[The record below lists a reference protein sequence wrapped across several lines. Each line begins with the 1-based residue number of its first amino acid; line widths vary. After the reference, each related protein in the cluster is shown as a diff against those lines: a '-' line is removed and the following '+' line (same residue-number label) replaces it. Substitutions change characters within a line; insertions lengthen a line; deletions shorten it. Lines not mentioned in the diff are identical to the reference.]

1 MAKSTWIGAALGW
14 FIAGPFGALIGGF
27 IGSMLGDNDGDSSFT
42 KSFFGGSSGSSDEA
56 NRNSYLMS
64 MLVLMSYIIRADGRI
79 MHSEMELARQWLRQN
94 FGDVAA
100 QQGDQI
106 LRRLFEAAKEQGEQ
120 QYRRNIR
127 EACLQIA
134 KNVDLGGRLQLL
146 NFLLMIAQ
154 ADGYVD
160 ATEVNALKDLARW
173 MDLPTE
179 EVDSML
185 NMGHDD
191 LESAYK
197 VLGVSPDV
205 TDDVLKSVYR
215 KLALEHHPDRVAA
228 LGEDVRKAA
237 EQKFQEINAAKE
249 IIWKARGL

>member
-1 MAKSTWIGAALGW
+1 MAKSTWIGALLGW
-14 FIAGPFGALIGGF
+14 IIAGPFGALLGGF
-27 IGSMLGDNDGDSSFT
+27 IGSAFSGDNDGQSQ
-42 KSFFGGSSGSSDEA
+42 KLFGGDSGSTDVGG
-56 NRNSYLMS
+56 RNSYLMS

-79 MHSEMELARQWLRQN
+79 MHSEMELARLWLRQN

-106 LRRLFEAAKEQGEQ
+106 LRRLFEAANQQGEQ

-127 EACLQIA
+127 EACQQIA
-134 KNVDLGGRLQLL
+134 QNVDYAARLQLL

-160 ATEVNALKDLARW
+160 STEVNALKDVARW
-173 MDLPTE
+173 MGLPTE

-185 NMGHDD
+185 NLGHDD

-215 KLALEHHPDRVAA
+215 RLALEHHPDRVAA

-237 EQKFQEINAAKE
+237 EKKFQEINAAKE
-249 IIWKARGL
+249 IIWKSRGL

>member
-1 MAKSTWIGAALGW
+1 MKKNTWLGAALGW
-14 FIAGPFGALIGGF
+14 FVAGPFGAIIGGF
-27 IGSMLGDNDGDSSFT
+27 IGSMIGNDGDEGSSEQL
-42 KSFFGGSSGSSDEA
+42 FGGASGSAEVG

-64 MLVLMSYIIRADGRI
+64 MLVLMSYVIRADGRI
-79 MHSEMELARQWLRQN
+79 MHSEMELARLWLREN

-106 LRRLFEAAKEQGEQ
+106 LRRLFETSKQQGEQ

-134 KNVDLGGRLQLL
+134 KNVDYSGRLQLL

-160 ATEVNALKDLARW
+160 QTEIDALKDVARW
-173 MDLPTE
+173 MDLPTD

-185 NMGHDD
+185 NLGNDD

-205 TDDVLKSVYR
+205 TDDVLKAVYR

-237 EQKFQEINAAKE
+237 EKKFQEINVAKDRV
-249 IIWKARGL
+249 WKARGL

>member
-1 MAKSTWIGAALGW
+1 MAKSTWIGALLGW
-14 FIAGPFGALIGGF
+14 VVAGPFGALLGGF
-27 IGSMLGDNDGDSSFT
+27 IGSMFSGSGDEQRQQLFGGDS
-42 KSFFGGSSGSSDEA
+42 GSEEPG

-64 MLVLMSYIIRADGRI
+64 MLVLMSFIIRADGRI
-79 MHSEMELARQWLRQN
+79 MHSEMELARLWLRQN
-94 FGDVAA
+94 FGEVAA

-106 LRRLFEAAKEQGEQ
+106 LRRLFEASKQQGEQ

-127 EACLQIA
+127 EACQQIGQH
-134 KNVDLGGRLQLL
+134 VDYSGRLQLL

-160 ATEVNALKDLARW
+160 NTEVEALKDVARW
-173 MDLPTE
+173 MGLPTE

-185 NMGHDD
+185 NLGHDD

-205 TDDVLKSVYR
+205 TDDVLKTVYR

-237 EQKFQEINAAKE
+237 EKKFQEINAAKE

>member
-1 MAKSTWIGAALGW
+1 MKSSTWIGIGLGW
-14 FIAGPFGALIGGF
+14 FVAGPFGAIIGGI
-27 IGSMLGDNDGDSSFT
+27 IGSVLGDNDSDSSQST
-42 KSFFGGSSGSSDEA
+42 TFFGGSRGSSDDG

-64 MLVLMSYIIRADGRI
+64 MLVLMSYVIRADGRI
-79 MHSEMELARQWLRQN
+79 MHSEMELARQWLRHN
-94 FGDVAA
+94 FGDIAA

-127 EACLQIA
+127 EACQQIA
-134 KNVDLGGRLQLL
+134 KNVDFGGRLQLL

-154 ADGYVD
+154 ADGNVD
-160 ATEVNALKDLARW
+160 ATEVDALKDVCRW

-179 EVDSML
+179 EVDSMMNL
-185 NMGHDD
+185 GHDD

-228 LGEDVRKAA
+228 LGDDVRKAA

-249 IIWKARGL
+249 RIWKARGL